1 MPKPIFIIINPY
13 AGNGKA
19 IETWA
24 KLEQE
29 LIKQNIN
36 FEAKITKKKENLSS
50 EIIDAFGKGTR
61 HFLAVGGDGT
71 LHELINAIMPIWGE
85 SENEDTPTIGLFPT
99 GTGND
104 WVKSQGIDK
113 NIKHFTNTLISTKE
127 TYQDICKISYTENSV
142 EKERYFLNI
151 ASLGFGG
158 ETVENVDKLRKKVS
172 LGKLTF
178 IAGLAFTL
186 FGFKSSRCK
195 VVTDGSE
202 IKFPLF
208 ILAVGK
214 GKFFGGGI
222 KILPHAQPDDKQLA
236 ISMVRKIPK
245 WKVLVNITRLFDG
258 TYTKNKEV
266 VVLKGKEVLFKSAK
280 KIPLEIEGEFIGF
293 TKRANI
299 SLTQNKIKVFVA

>member
-1 MPKPIFIIINPY
+1 MLATIFVIINPH

-19 IETWA
+19 
-24 KLEQE
+24 LEAWEKTKSAFSGNTSIFSVHISQAQAE
-29 LIKQNIN
+29 LHNHVN
-36 FEAKITKKKENLSS
+36 EAYTKG
-50 EIIDAFGKGTR
+50 IR
-61 HFLAVGGDGT
+61 RFLAVGGDGT
-71 LHELINAIMPIWGE
+71 LHSLINALAPFIINKNQE
-85 SENEDTPTIGLFPT
+85 TLQIGLLPT

-113 NIKHFTNTLISTKE
+113 NIRHFTKILGSTKE
-127 TYQDICKISYTENSV
+127 KFQNICKISYTENDV

-158 ETVENVDKLRKKVS
+158 KTVENVDKLRKKVF

-186 FGFKSSRCK
+186 FGFKSTRCK
-195 VVTDGSE
+195 VVIDGSE
-202 IKFPLF
+202 IKLPLF

-222 KILPHAQPDDKQLA
+222 KILPHAQPDDNQLA
-236 ISMVRKIPK
+236 ISMVSKIPK

-266 VVLKGKEVLFKSAK
+266 VVLKGKEVLLKSAK

-293 TKRANI
+293 TKKANI